1 MSEVRPAGEGRRRR
15 RRNDVSAQA
24 RDQGQQPHAYAGPE
38 QPGTRG
44 PVTGLDRQPRRIQES
59 ATITRDAQGVSS
71 EIKLRAEFEKAPA
84 HNFVWGQPLRA
95 VPGVL
100 RQDSAPVEHVV
111 NVEIAFEREIFNPK
125 TL

>member
-1 MSEVRPAGEGRRRR
+1 MI
-15 RRNDVSAQA
+15 
-24 RDQGQQPHAYAGPE
+24 AGPIGDFGFE
-38 QPGTRG
+38 MQDSSNFKISNER
-44 PVTGLDRQPRRIQES
+44 LLHDRE
-59 ATITRDAQGVSS
+59 S
-71 EIKLRAEFEKAPA
+71 EIKLRAEFEEAPA

-111 NVEIAFEREIFNPK
+111 NVEIAFERETFDPK